1 MAILV
6 YECPTAR
13 ERRPEWMKSICAVL
27 RNAQRNCYTGSREEL
42 EQLQYSINAF
52 VRQLKLAGTLGT
64 DVTTEITSDNT
75 LLIKRPRQTVITVR
89 FT

>member
-13 ERRPEWMKSICAVL
+13 ERRPEWMKNICSVL
-27 RNAQRNCYTGSREEL
+27 RNAQRNYYAGKREEL
-42 EQLQYSINAF
+42 EQLQYAINAF
-52 VRQLKLAGTLGT
+52 VRQLKLSGTLGT